1 MVTEADGH
9 VLNVVMGTC
18 CKRSHIKSLQLRGCP
33 ALHSK
38 KKKSIVYVA
47 PTSLLIAL
55 EIFPKQDHPLR
66 GQTNLVDDAA
76 GAVKH
81 LRDDRRHRSH
91 NRSFCLCLG
100 LQRESM

>member
-1 MVTEADGH
+1 MLQKESYQVFA
-9 VLNVVMGTC
+9 V
-18 CKRSHIKSLQLRGCP
+18 KRMSSLTQQ
-33 ALHSK
+33 
-38 KKKSIVYVA
+38 KKSIVYVA

-55 EIFPKQDHPLR
+55 EIFRKQDHPLR